1 MRPSA
6 QWYACEEKFSDIENT
21 RKKRMDEAVK
31 EQLRISL
38 VSGMFVTQCTHP
50 RRIGMGTSST

>member
-38 VSGMFVTQCTHP
+38 VSGMFV
-50 RRIGMGTSST
+50 